1 MKVKIKDGHHSYKIE
16 ADAIV
21 LCAQNGD
28 DVSDYTKGRLSA
40 TKWASILS
48 RFNNIVKVLRS
59 EPFNSSSPLCSAAGM
74 PASSI
79 SGRGKCGSAQSTP
92 RTTRCSRSKRRSRR
106 QRHESV

>member
-28 DVSDYTKGRLSA
+28 DVSDYTKGILSA
-40 TKWASILS
+40 AEWASIFS

-59 EPFNSSSPLCSAAGM
+59 EPFN
-74 PASSI
+74 
-79 SGRGKCGSAQSTP
+79 KCTFNFLFEQEKTD
-92 RTTRCSRSKRRSRR
+92 
-106 QRHESV
+106 HDES